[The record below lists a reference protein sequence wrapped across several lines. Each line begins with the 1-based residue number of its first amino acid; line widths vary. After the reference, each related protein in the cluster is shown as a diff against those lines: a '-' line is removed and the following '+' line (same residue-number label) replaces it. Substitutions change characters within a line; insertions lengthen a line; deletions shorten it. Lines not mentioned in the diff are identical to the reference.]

1 MSTTDIS
8 LTDILCQ
15 EFFRDRHEFLR
26 VSGHDLE
33 YDSPSFRLVL
43 ASDAAPAIRCRLKV
57 GQTDASPA
65 ACHRFRVAF
74 SVI

>member
-33 YDSPSFRLVL
+33 YDSPGFRLVP
-43 ASDAAPAIRCRLKV
+43 ASDAASAIRC
-57 GQTDASPA
+57 
-65 ACHRFRVAF
+65 
-74 SVI
+74 